1 MIYVK
6 NITKYEGM
14 FQKCF
19 MEPTVHGFSVFDS
32 DSEFVGEILDE
43 GFAIETSYEYSEQII
58 VELIKRKI
66 PVFDFNTF
74 YEIKLESDIAELL
87 YGNPH

>member
-19 MEPTVHGFSVFDS
+19 MEPSLHGFSIFDS
-32 DSEFVGEILDE
+32 ESKFVGKIINE
-43 GFAIETSYEYSEQII
+43 GFAINSEYEHSKTITR
-58 VELIKRKI
+58 ELIDKKI
-66 PVFDFNTF
+66 AVFDYETF

-87 YGNPH
+87 YGDQ